1 MRVEPRCHDGQVT
14 PSDLG
19 QAVEVLL
26 VSCCS
31 IDVGGGTG
39 KAGIVSRVERD
50 RPTRVPV
57 EGTINETGVVGE
69 CRRVDGEEGDE
80 VDCLGA
86 SELGC
91 DG

>member
-1 MRVEPRCHDGQVT
+1 MREEPRGYCGQVA

-19 QAVEVLL
+19 QTAEVQLIR
-26 VSCCS
+26 CCTV
-31 IDVGGGTG
+31 DVGGSTG

-80 VDCLGA
+80 IYRLSAGKF
-86 SELGC
+86 
-91 DG
+91 